1 MYPSKRPPNT
11 ASPSTWGLRTFEG
24 GPLAMGRRLARLERT
39 EADALNLERTEG
51 RCRTVTALAG
61 QTLAAIEQGPLWC
74 SRAEREMGYCLAAG
88 AFELHMS

>member
-1 MYPSKRPPNT
+1 
-11 ASPSTWGLRTFEG
+11 
-24 GPLAMGRRLARLERT
+24 MGRRLARLERT

-74 SRAEREMGYCLAAG
+74 SRAERETGYCLAAG